1 MHGAAHDTSA
11 ICMSL
16 LSRNEQGRKELLD
29 TLRGVKKHFIYAGVF
44 SFAVNLLQLVPV
56 LYMLQVYDRVMGS
69 GSLSTLGALTIL
81 MVALL
86 MALGGFEWVR
96 SYVLV
101 SASNKMDLMLRE
113 RVFDS
118 TFKLALLS
126 SAGKN
131 NTQPLNDLAS
141 LRQFLTSSGVF
152 AFFDAPWFFIYITV
166 MYLFHPWFGIAAVLS
181 MVVMLILAYVTEK
194 ATSPKLKEAN
204 NAASLANAQL
214 ISNMRNAEVI
224 AALGM
229 TKAVRGRLLQLNNK
243 ALALQSNASKYAGSL
258 GSISRTFRMT
268 IQSLA
273 LGLGAYLAL
282 EQEISPGMIIAGSL
296 LLGKALGP
304 IDKLVGSWRN
314 FSSARDQYNR
324 LAKLLDEVP
333 PEPERMRLPP
343 PQGRLTLENVFV
355 TPPGAR
361 APVLRNISFE
371 LNPGDALGVIGPSA
385 SGKSTLART
394 VLGVWPTVNG
404 KVRLDGADIQSWD
417 RNELG
422 PYVGYLPQD
431 IELFDGT
438 ISENICRFGDIDP
451 ERIVAAARL
460 AGVHEM
466 ILRQPDGYD
475 TIIGGSGGV
484 LSGGQRQR
492 IGLARAIYGN
502 PKLLVLDEP
511 NSNLD
516 DQGEKELVASIARI
530 KQTGCTVIIISHRTM
545 VLSVVDKLLLLKEGT
560 IAGFG
565 QRDQVLA
572 ALAAPDAR
580 KSANG

>member
-1 MHGAAHDTSA
+1 
-11 ICMSL
+11 MSL
-16 LSRNEQGRKELLD
+16 LSFNEQGQKELLES
-29 TLRGVKKHFIYAGVF
+29 LKGVKTHFIYAGAF
-44 SFAVNLLQLVPV
+44 SAAVNLLQLVPIM
-56 LYMLQVYDRVMGS
+56 YMLQVYDRVMSS
-69 GSLSTLGALTIL
+69 GSYSTLGALTIL

-96 SYVLV
+96 SLVLV
-101 SASNKMDLMLRE
+101 SASNKIDLLLRE
-113 RVFDS
+113 RIFNN
-118 TFKLALLS
+118 TFKLALQS
-126 SAGKN
+126 AAGKN
-131 NTQPLNDLAS
+131 NIQPLSDLVG
-141 LRQFLTSSGVF
+141 LRQFLTSNGVF
-152 AFFDAPWFFIYITV
+152 AFFDAPWFFIYVFV
-166 MYLFHPWFGIAAVLS
+166 MYLFHPWFGLAAIFA
-181 MVVMLILAYVTEK
+181 MIVMLVLAVINNR
-194 ATSPKLKEAN
+194 ATAEKLKDAN
-204 NAASLANAQL
+204 SAAQMASSQL

-229 TKAVRGRLLQLNNK
+229 TNSIRERLTQLNNK
-243 ALALQSNASKYAGSL
+243 ALALQAGASKKAGGLSA
-258 GSISRTFRMT
+258 ISKTFRMV
-268 IQSLA
+268 IQSLT
-273 LGLGAYLAL
+273 LGMGAYLAL
-282 EQEISPGMIIAGSL
+282 QQEISGGMIIAGSL

-304 IDKLVGSWRN
+304 IDNLVGNWRN
-314 FSSARDQYNR
+314 FLTARDQFNR
-324 LAKLLDEVP
+324 LAKLMDEMP
-333 PEPERMRLPP
+333 IEQEHMRLPA
-343 PQGRLTLENVFV
+343 PQGRLALENVFV

-361 APVLRNISFE
+361 APVLRGISFE
-371 LNPGDALGVIGPSA
+371 LNAGDALGIIGPSA

-394 VLGVWPTVNG
+394 ILGVWPTLNG

-417 RNELG
+417 RAELG
-422 PYVGYLPQD
+422 PHIGYLPQD

-451 ERIVAAARL
+451 ERIVAAAQM

-492 IGLARAIYGN
+492 IGLARAIFGS

-516 DQGEKELVASIARI
+516 DQGEKELVAAIARI
-530 KQTGCTVIIISHRTM
+530 KQTGCTVIIVSHRTM
-545 VLSVVDKLLLLKEGT
+545 ILSVVDKLLLLKEGA

-572 ALAAPDAR
+572 ALASPDAR

>member
-1 MHGAAHDTSA
+1 
-11 ICMSL
+11 MSL

-29 TLRGVKKHFIYAGVF
+29 TLSGVKKHFIYAGFF
-44 SFAVNLLQLVPV
+44 SFAANLLQLVPV

-69 GSLSTLGALTIL
+69 GSYSTLVGLTVL
-81 MVALL
+81 LTALL
-86 MALGGFEWVR
+86 IALGAFEWVR
-96 SYVLV
+96 SYVLIA
-101 SASNKMDLMLRE
+101 ASNKIDLLLRE
-113 RVFDS
+113 RVFNS

-126 SAGKN
+126 AAGKN
-131 NTQPLNDLAS
+131 SIQPLSDLAA
-141 LRQFLTSSGVF
+141 LRQFLTSNGSL

-166 MYLFHPWFGIAAVLS
+166 MYLFHPWFGHSALLSVL
-181 MVVMLILAYVTEK
+181 VMLALAYATEK
-194 ATSPKLKEAN
+194 STAPKLKEAN
-204 NAASLANAQL
+204 SAAGLANTQL

-229 TKAVRGRLLQLNNK
+229 TDSIRGRVQQLSNK
-243 ALALQSNASKYAGSL
+243 SLALQSDASQYAGGL
-258 GSISRTFRMT
+258 GAISRTFRLT
-268 IQSLA
+268 IQSLI

-282 EQEISPGMIIAGSL
+282 AQEISPGMIIAGSL

-304 IDKLVGSWRN
+304 IDKLVGSWRG
-314 FSSARDQYNR
+314 FITARDQFNR
-324 LAKLLDEVP
+324 LTKLLDEVP
-333 PEPERMRLPP
+333 TEPERMRLPA

-361 APVLRNISFE
+361 APVLRGISFD

-394 VLGVWPTVNG
+394 ILGVWPPING
-404 KVRLDGADIQSWD
+404 KVRLDGADIQSWNRVD
-417 RNELG
+417 LG
-422 PYVGYLPQD
+422 PYIGYLPQD

-438 ISENICRFGDIDP
+438 ISENICRFGNPDP
-451 ERIVAAARL
+451 DLIVAAAKL

-466 ILRQPDGYD
+466 ILRQSDGYD
-475 TIIGGSGGV
+475 TIIGGAGGV

-502 PKLLVLDEP
+502 PRLLVLDEP

-516 DQGEKELVASIARI
+516 DQGEKELVASISRI
-530 KQTGCTVIIISHRTM
+530 KQSGCTVIIVSHRTM
-545 VLSVVDKLLLLKEGT
+545 VLSVVDKLLLLKEGAV
-560 IAGFG
+560 AGFG

-572 ALAAPDAR
+572 ALAAPAAEVR

>member
-1 MHGAAHDTSA
+1 
-11 ICMSL
+11 MSL
-16 LSRNEQGRKELLD
+16 LSFNEQGQKELLQA
-29 TLRGVKKHFIYAGVF
+29 LKGVKKHFTYAGIF
-44 SFAVNLLQLVPV
+44 SACVNLLQLVPI
-56 LYMLQVYDRVMGS
+56 LYMLQVYDRVMSS
-69 GSLSTLGALTIL
+69 GSYSTLGALTIL
-81 MVALL
+81 MIALL
-86 MALGGFEWVR
+86 MALGAFTWVR
-96 SYVLV
+96 SQVLV
-101 SASNKMDLMLRE
+101 AASNKIDLLLRE
-113 RVFDS
+113 RIFNS
-118 TFKLALLS
+118 TFKLALVS
-126 SAGKN
+126 AAGKN
-131 NTQPLNDLAS
+131 NIQPLTDLIG
-141 LRQFLTSSGVF
+141 LRQFLTSNGVY
-152 AFFDAPWFFIYITV
+152 AFFDAPWFFIYVTV
-166 MYLFHPWFGIAAVLS
+166 MYLFHPWFGYIAVFAVLV
-181 MVVMLILAYVTEK
+181 MVALAILTEK
-194 ATSPKLKEAN
+194 ATSLKLKDAN
-204 NAASLANAQL
+204 SAAALANSQL

-229 TKAVRGRLLQLNNK
+229 TDAVRERLLQLNNK
-243 ALALQSNASKYAGSL
+243 ALVLQANASKEAGKL
-258 GSISRTFRMT
+258 GAVSRSFRMI

-282 EQEISPGMIIAGSL
+282 EQEISAGMVIAGSL

-304 IDKLVGSWRN
+304 IDSLVGNWRS
-314 FSSARDQYNR
+314 FSAARDQFNR
-324 LAKLLDEVP
+324 LAKLMDEMPV
-333 PEPERMRLPP
+333 EPERMRLPA

-361 APVLRNISFE
+361 TPVLRGVSFE
-371 LNPGDALGVIGPSA
+371 LQPGDALGIIGPSA

-394 VLGVWPTVNG
+394 ILGIWPTING
-404 KVRLDGADIQSWD
+404 KVRLDGADIQTWNRAD
-417 RNELG
+417 LG
-422 PYVGYLPQD
+422 PYIGYLPQD

-438 ISENICRFGDIDP
+438 IAENICRFQPADP
-451 ERIVAAARL
+451 ERIVEAAKM

-502 PKLLVLDEP
+502 PRLLVLDEP

-516 DQGEKELVASIARI
+516 DQGEKELVAAISRI

-545 VLSVVDKLLLLKEGT
+545 ILSVVDKLLLLKEGT
-560 IAGFG
+560 VAGFG

-572 ALAAPDAR
+572 ALSSPDAR